1 MFPAAAHRVAP
12 VVNVFSTVVM
22 IFALTMAAPL
32 VVSLIY
38 DDAALLMYDEAI
50 AITFIAGVIMRLTTM
65 HRRRELL
72 PRDGFLLVFMV
83 WTILPAFATLPL
95 LFYIDNLSF
104 TDAYFETVSGITTT
118 GATVLSNLDQLPPS
132 INFWRCELVWLGG
145 MGLIVLAVAILPLLG
160 VGGMQLYKAET
171 PGPMKDT
178 KLTPRITET
187 AKGLWLVYSGI
198 TVACIIS
205 YWLAGMTGFDAV
217 CHAFTTM
224 GLGAFSTHD
233 SSYGF
238 FNSPL
243 IEGVAIVFMLIA
255 GMNFAT
261 HFLAWRERNPRPYRA
276 DPEAGMFVLV
286 TLASCVMIAV
296 YLWLNGV
303 YPEFMTALRYAS
315 FNTVSIATTTGYSN
329 TDFNL
334 WPAFAPLWMLFLC
347 CFASSSG
354 STAGGI
360 KMVRAE
366 LLVRQGLRE
375 MVKLVHPSAQVP
387 VKLGG
392 RVVPNQIVFAVL
404 AFMSIYG
411 ACVTAMTFLLLVTG
425 VDFITAFS
433 AVIACINNT
442 GPGLNQVGPATTY
455 AILTDFQTW
464 VCTIA
469 MLLGRLELFALLII
483 FTPAFW
489 RR

>member
-205 YWLAGMTGFDAV
+205 YWLAGMTWFDAV

-261 HFLAWRERNPRPYRA
+261 HFLAWRESNPRPYRA

-354 STAGGI
+354 STGGGI

-411 ACVTAMTFLLLVTG
+411 ACVKAMTFLLLVTG
-425 VDFITAFS
+425 VDFITTFS

-489 RR
+489 